1 MRKSRRNS
9 AKSTTVVFIEG
20 RGPSL
25 KTSRHR
31 QHGTPAHRANNSFSM
46 SEVDEA
52 AFGAS
57 ESSSLLPGH
66 PGVVGGTGYVA
77 ESEGTY
83 ERNLFHY
90 SNLALL
96 ASSLVA
102 RFQFAL
108 PYVAYRQYLRLTLKA
123 TPSVQASIL
132 TLSLFLPLLAQAPFR
147 YLLGVSES
155 RCNGLWL
162 AAGAM
167 ILGASWMMLGMFP
180 IPGGANLTVS
190 LPVGTQRW
198 PLLD

>member
-1 MRKSRRNS
+1 
-9 AKSTTVVFIEG
+9 
-20 RGPSL
+20 
-25 KTSRHR
+25 
-31 QHGTPAHRANNSFSM
+31 M

-77 ESEGTY
+77 ESEGRF
-83 ERNLFHY
+83 ERSLFHY

-96 ASSLVA
+96 ASSFVA
-102 RFQFAL
+102 RFQIAL
-108 PYVAYRQYLRLTLKA
+108 PYVAYRQYLRLTLKVA
-123 TPSVQASIL
+123 PSAQASIL
-132 TLSLFLPLLAQAPFR
+132 TLGLFLPLLVQAPFR

-167 ILGASWMMLGMFP
+167 VLGASWMVLGMYP
-180 IPGGANLTVS
+180 TLGVVTPTVS
-190 LPVGTQRW
+190 LPVGS
-198 PLLD
+198 